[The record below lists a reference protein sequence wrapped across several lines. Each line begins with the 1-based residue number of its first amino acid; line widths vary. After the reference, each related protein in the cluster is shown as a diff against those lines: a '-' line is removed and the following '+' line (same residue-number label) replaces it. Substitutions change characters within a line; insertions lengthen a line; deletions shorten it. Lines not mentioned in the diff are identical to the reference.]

1 MKKLVLLMLAVLLL
15 GTLTAC
21 GNGGKENERKTIV
34 TTIFPVYD
42 WTRVILGDN
51 PGGFTLKLLVENG
64 VDLHSYQPTADDI
77 MTIGGSGM
85 FLYVGGESDDWV
97 KNVLRTTKDAKRR
110 EVCLMDVLGDALKAE
125 ELVEGMQGEAEE
137 DATDEHIWLSL
148 RNAEAL
154 CRVIGEELAAMD
166 PDHAETYRKNAADYI
181 EKLAALDREYAKTV
195 SEGKRRTILFGDRF
209 PFRYMVEDYGLS
221 YYAAFSGCSA
231 ETEASFDTISF
242 LAGKMDELSLPCILV
257 LDGSNR
263 KLAETVLRNTSAGRA
278 GIVEMNSIQS
288 VKRSDIDKGTT
299 YLSIMQQNLA
309 ALSEALR

>member
-1 MKKLVLLMLAVLLL
+1 MKRLIMLTLAVVLL

-21 GNGGKENERKTIV
+21 GNSGKDNGSKTIV
-34 TTIFPVYD
+34 TGVFPIYD
-42 WTRVILGDN
+42 WTRNILGDN

-77 MTIGGSGM
+77 MTIGSCGM

-97 KNVLRTTKDAKRR
+97 KDVLRTTKGSGRR
-110 EVCLMDVLGDALKAE
+110 EVCLMDRLGDALKAE

-137 DATDEHIWLSL
+137 DATDEHVWLSL

-166 PDHAETYRKNAADYI
+166 PDHAETYRKNAAAYI
-181 EKLAALDREYAKTV
+181 EKLAVLDREYAKTV
-195 SEGKRRTILFGDRF
+195 SEGKRRTLLFGDRF
-209 PFRYMVEDYGLS
+209 PFRYMVEDYGLD

-263 KLAETVLRNTSAGRA
+263 KLAQTVIQNTRA
-278 GIVEMNSIQS
+278 GNQDIVEMNSIQS
-288 VKRSDIDKGTT
+288 VKWSDIDKGAT
-299 YLSIMQQNLA
+299 YLSIMEQNLA
-309 ALSEALR
+309 ALRRALQ